1 MVYKK
6 ITINTNDV
14 FGGRQIRIH
23 RVVLVAGAD
32 VATAVLEDAVA
43 AGSNDFWKS
52 GNVAAAT
59 KVNENWGD
67 KGLVVNY
74 VSITLTGTSPILYLY
89 YS

>member
-6 ITINTNDV
+6 ITASGNDV

-23 RVVLVAGAD
+23 RVVFVAGID
-32 VATAVLEDAVA
+32 TATVVLENAVA

-52 GNVAAAT
+52 GNVAANS